1 MAEAP
6 RAEQPPAPSRSL
18 AASWREHGVTIAGVA
33 IVLIG
38 AALRLLVAANELSAP
53 LIDENE
59 VVEQAVAFMGGDL
72 EQHFVKYGPLTMYVL
87 AGVYRAVAAVR
98 GLSVLDYASRVFF
111 HGEEHYFIARALTS
125 LSLSALALVA
135 FFQLR
140 RTLGP
145 RAALVTAALLGLP
158 CVDVLVTGARIDMPQ
173 AAFQGLSLLA
183 LGAAALSGSRRAW
196 LGAGV
201 AAGLAIASK
210 PLPGLLIAPCFPLT
224 SWFAEQPGSGGEPRR
239 SVARLGRALA
249 HPGLW
254 IAALAAVV
262 TTLIGDPALLNLGEF
277 VESQRAA
284 VALHSS
290 GPLSSGPSVVMS
302 FGLIGVPFCALLLA
316 SFGLVLVKGDPP
328 ARIVA
333 LFLAVYLAAFWGR
346 SRHYFLVA
354 AAVAGCLLVGHGV
367 ATVER
372 LLARGSER
380 ASLWFRRA
388 APALALVLVLPPL
401 WRLEW
406 RTARPSA
413 AREARDWIHANVPSG
428 TRLYYVGWRG
438 AGPPLVAHTARVQA
452 EFGDHFGY
460 GREHYDFLKQA
471 FERGYTDYA
480 NGGAPRYV
488 IAQQRSKPLPR
499 ASKKMPRSITDGLL
513 KTARAQKR
521 QYIIVAG
528 HEQADVQ
535 ALGYT
540 WFEQAVLEREFGK
553 VAIFRVPDEGVARD
567 GRGEAAGTAAPD
579 RAAPDRAAPGQ

>member
-6 RAEQPPAPSRSL
+6 LPEQSPAPRRSL
-18 AASWREHGVTIAGVA
+18 AVLWREHAVTIAGLA
-33 IVLIG
+33 LVLVG

-72 EQHFVKYGPLTMYVL
+72 EQQFVKYGPLTMYVL
-87 AGVYRAVAAVR
+87 AGVYRVVAAVR
-98 GLSVLDYASRVFF
+98 GLSVLDYASRVFL

-135 FFQLR
+135 FFQFR

-145 RAALVTAALLGLP
+145 RAALVAAALLGLP

-183 LGAAALSGSRRAW
+183 LGAAAVSGSRRAW

-210 PLPGLLIAPCFPLT
+210 PLPGLLIAPCFPLA
-224 SWFAEQPGSGGEPRR
+224 SWFAVQQVAGEPRR
-239 SVARLGRALA
+239 WAARLGRALA

-254 IAALAAVV
+254 MAALAALV

-290 GPLSSGPSVVMS
+290 GPLSSGPSIITS
-302 FGLIGVPFCALLLA
+302 FGLLGLPLCALLLA
-316 SFGLVLVKGDPP
+316 SFALVLAKGEPP

-333 LFLAVYLAAFWGR
+333 LFLAVYLAVFWGR

-354 AAVAGCLLVGHGV
+354 AAVAACLLVGHGV
-367 ATVER
+367 ATAER
-372 LLARGSER
+372 LLARGAER

-388 APALALVLVLPPL
+388 VPALALVLVLPPL
-401 WRLEW
+401 VRLEA

-413 AREARDWIHANVPSG
+413 AREARDWIYANVPSG

-438 AGPPLVAHTARVQA
+438 AGPPLVAHTAGVQA

-460 GREHYDFLKQA
+460 GREHYAFLKRA
-471 FERGYTDYA
+471 FERGYADYA
-480 NGGAPRYV
+480 SSSAPRYV
-488 IAQQRSKPLPR
+488 IAQHHQKPVARS
-499 ASKKMPRSITDGLL
+499 SKKMPRSITDGLV

-528 HEQADVQ
+528 YEQADVQ

-540 WFEQAVLEREFGK
+540 WFNQAVLEREFGK
-553 VAIFRVPDEGVARD
+553 IAIFRVPDEGVARD
-567 GRGEAAGTAAPD
+567 AGRAGAGEAP
-579 RAAPDRAAPGQ
+579 